1 MNKRQNDTGER
12 RCLFVPL
19 VPGNVKKPIDT
30 GEVNPAYIVPS
41 LSLRIIFSSPGGSPG
56 RAIVLPPVLAAASG
70 LAKC

>member
-1 MNKRQNDTGER
+1 MIKRQN
-12 RCLFVPL
+12 
-19 VPGNVKKPIDT
+19 DT

-56 RAIVLPPVLAAASG
+56 RSIVLPPALASASG